1 MKRGRNLMLNK
12 WARIEELRLQEE
24 NPFEYK
30 LMQKN
35 GTLDNYLEKYGKD
48 AAEQAANIY
57 RSLDKK
63 MVFLDEDKL
72 TENQR
77 RNRIS
82 EMTREFMMYD

>member
-1 MKRGRNLMLNK
+1 MANE

-35 GTLDNYLEKYGKD
+35 GTLDSYLEQFGKD
-48 AAEQAANIY
+48 AAKQAANIY
-57 RSLDKK
+57 RCLDEK
-63 MVFLDEDKL
+63 MVFPDEDKL
-72 TENQR
+72 TGNQR
-77 RNRIS
+77 RNRIC

>member
-1 MKRGRNLMLNK
+1 MKRRRKLMLNK

-24 NPFEYK
+24 NPFEHK

-35 GTLDNYLEKYGKD
+35 GTLDNYLDKYGKE

-57 RSLDKK
+57 RNLYTKI
-63 MVFLDEDKL
+63 VFTDEDKL

-77 RNRIS
+77 KNRIR

>member
-1 MKRGRNLMLNK
+1 MPNK

-35 GTLDNYLEKYGKD
+35 GTLDDYLEKFGED
-48 AAEQAANIY
+48 AAKQAANIY
-57 RSLDKK
+57 KNLDDK
-63 MVFLDEDKL
+63 MVFPDEDKL

-77 RNRIS
+77 KNRIR

>member
-1 MKRGRNLMLNK
+1 MLNK

-35 GTLDNYLEKYGKD
+35 GTLDSYLEQFGKD
-48 AAEQAANIY
+48 AAKQAANIY
-57 RSLDKK
+57 RNLNAK
-63 MVFLDEDKL
+63 MVFPDEDKL

-77 RNRIS
+77 RNRIR

>member
-1 MKRGRNLMLNK
+1 MLNK

-35 GTLDNYLEKYGKD
+35 GTLDSYLEQFGKE
-48 AAEQAANIY
+48 AAEQGANIY
-57 RSLDKK
+57 RNLDAK
-63 MVFLDEDKL
+63 MVFPDEDKL

-77 RNRIS
+77 RNRIR

>member
-1 MKRGRNLMLNK
+1 MLNE

-48 AAEQAANIY
+48 AAEQAAIIY
-57 RSLDKK
+57 RNLDTK
-63 MVFLDEDKL
+63 MVFADEDKL

-77 RNRIS
+77 RNRIR

>member
-1 MKRGRNLMLNK
+1 MLNE

-35 GTLDNYLEKYGKD
+35 GTLDNYLEQFGKD

-57 RSLDKK
+57 KSLDAK
-63 MVFLDEDKL
+63 MVFTDEEKL

-77 RNRIS
+77 RNRIR

>member
-1 MKRGRNLMLNK
+1 MMNK
-12 WARIEELRLQEE
+12 WARVEELRLREE

-35 GTLDNYLEKYGKD
+35 GTLDNYLEKYGED
-48 AAEQAANIY
+48 TAEQAADIY
-57 RSLDKK
+57 KNLDTK
-63 MVFLDEDKL
+63 MVFPDEYKL

-77 RNRIS
+77 INRIR

>member
-1 MKRGRNLMLNK
+1 MLNK
-12 WARIEELRLQEE
+12 WARTEELRLQEE

-35 GTLDNYLEKYGKD
+35 GTLDSYLEQFEKD
-48 AAEQAANIY
+48 AAAQAANIY
-57 RSLDKK
+57 KYMDEK
-63 MVFLDEDKL
+63 MVFPDEDKL

-77 RNRIS
+77 KNRIR

>member
-1 MKRGRNLMLNK
+1 MPNN

-35 GTLDNYLEKYGKD
+35 GTLDDYLEQFEKD
-48 AAEQAANIY
+48 AAKQAANVY
-57 RSLDKK
+57 KNLDAK
-63 MVFLDEDKL
+63 MVFPDEDKL

-77 RNRIS
+77 KNRIR

>member
-1 MKRGRNLMLNK
+1 MLNK
-12 WARIEELRLQEE
+12 WARTEELRLQEE

-35 GTLDNYLEKYGKD
+35 GTLDTYLEQFEKD
-48 AAEQAANIY
+48 AAAQAANIY
-57 RSLDKK
+57 KYLDEK
-63 MVFLDEDKL
+63 MVFSDEDKL

-77 RNRIS
+77 KNRIR

>member
-1 MKRGRNLMLNK
+1 MLNK

-24 NPFEYK
+24 HLFEYK

-35 GTLDNYLEKYGKD
+35 GTLNSYLEEFGKD
-48 AAEQAANIY
+48 AAKQAAIIY
-57 RSLDKK
+57 RGLDET
-63 MVFLDEDKL
+63 MVFSDEEKL
-72 TENQR
+72 SENQR

>member
-1 MKRGRNLMLNK
+1 MLNK

-35 GTLDNYLEKYGKD
+35 GTLDSYLEQFGKD
-48 AAEQAANIY
+48 AAEQAADIY
-57 RSLDKK
+57 RDLDKK
-63 MVFLDEDKL
+63 MVFPDEDML

-77 RNRIS
+77 KNRIR
-82 EMTREFMMYD
+82 EMTREFMMYDS

>member
-1 MKRGRNLMLNK
+1 MLNE

-24 NPFEYK
+24 HLFEYK

-35 GTLDNYLEKYGKD
+35 GTLDSYLEEFGKD
-48 AAEQAANIY
+48 AAKQAAIIY
-57 RSLDKK
+57 RGLDDK
-63 MVFLDEDKL
+63 MVFPDEDIL

-82 EMTREFMMYD
+82 EMTREFMVYD

>member
-1 MKRGRNLMLNK
+1 MLNE

-35 GTLDNYLEKYGKD
+35 GTLDSYLEQFGKD
-48 AAEQAANIY
+48 AAEQAKNIY
-57 RSLDKK
+57 KSLDAK
-63 MVFLDEDKL
+63 MVFPDEDKL
-72 TENQR
+72 TENQK
-77 RNRIS
+77 RNRIR

>member
-1 MKRGRNLMLNK
+1 MLNK
-12 WARIEELRLQEE
+12 WARIEESRLQEE

-35 GTLDNYLEKYGKD
+35 GTLDGYLEQFGKD

-57 RSLDKK
+57 EDLDKK
-63 MVFLDEDKL
+63 MVFPDEDKL
-72 TENQR
+72 SENQR
-77 RNRIS
+77 KNRIR

>member
-1 MKRGRNLMLNK
+1 MLNK
-12 WARIEELRLQEE
+12 WARTEELRLQEE

-35 GTLDNYLEKYGKD
+35 GTLDSYLEQFEKD

-57 RSLDKK
+57 KCLDTK
-63 MVFLDEDKL
+63 MVFPDEDKL

-77 RNRIS
+77 KNRIR

>member
-1 MKRGRNLMLNK
+1 MLNK
-12 WARIEELRLQEE
+12 WTRTEELRLQEE

-35 GTLDNYLEKYGKD
+35 GTLDSYLEQFEKD
-48 AAEQAANIY
+48 AAAQAANIY
-57 RSLDKK
+57 KYLDEK
-63 MVFLDEDKL
+63 MVFPDEEKL

-77 RNRIS
+77 KNRIR

>member
-1 MKRGRNLMLNK
+1 MLNK

-35 GTLDNYLEKYGKD
+35 GTLDSYLEQFGKE
-48 AAEQAANIY
+48 AAEQGANIY
-57 RSLDKK
+57 RNLDAK
-63 MVFLDEDKL
+63 MVFPDEDNL

-77 RNRIS
+77 RNRIR
-82 EMTREFMMYD
+82 EMTRELMV